1 MTDFINP
8 ILSEKNKSACEASM
22 NQIIE
27 DIRSLL
33 KDGRFKDEQHVRFAL
48 VGRICQAQRWNI

>member
-1 MTDFINP
+1 
-8 ILSEKNKSACEASM
+8 M